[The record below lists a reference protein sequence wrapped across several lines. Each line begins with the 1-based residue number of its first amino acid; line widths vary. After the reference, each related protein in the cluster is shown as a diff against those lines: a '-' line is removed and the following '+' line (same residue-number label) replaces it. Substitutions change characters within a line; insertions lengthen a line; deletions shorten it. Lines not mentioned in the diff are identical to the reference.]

1 MLCFNKSTN
10 KCNIMANNM
19 ECEGCLMHT
28 PIYNVK
34 TTFQLVEGWLAF
46 WSDFQA
52 AIGGSN
58 YS

>member
-1 MLCFNKSTN
+1 
-10 KCNIMANNM
+10 M

>member
-1 MLCFNKSTN
+1 
-10 KCNIMANNM
+10 M
-19 ECEGCLMHT
+19 EWEGCLMHT

-34 TTFQLVEGWLAF
+34 TTLQLAEGWLDF
-46 WSDFQA
+46 CNDFQP